1 MIQPNISSLE
11 QSIGHTFKRRELL
24 TQALTHSSHA
34 REAESQQKTQN
45 EPDNEQ
51 MEFLGDA
58 VLGFVTSQELF
69 RRFPDYSEGELSKLR
84 AYLVSA
90 QHLLRT
96 SQKLELGRFLRL
108 GRGEERS
115 GGRSKEALLVDALE
129 AVIAAIYLDAGLD
142 SARLVIL
149 KHVLDPELRSLE
161 ESGGG
166 IPMRDHKSALLEA
179 AQAAGRPQPVYV
191 LLKEEGPDH
200 RKTFT
205 VEARLQGREGE
216 SQVGLA
222 GQGEGGTKK
231 EAEQGAAS
239 EVLRQLKALE
249 TSNGSGEDELERSGT
264 ERR

>member
-1 MIQPNISSLE
+1 
-11 QSIGHTFKRRELL
+11 
-24 TQALTHSSHA
+24 
-34 REAESQQKTQN
+34 
-45 EPDNEQ
+45 
-51 MEFLGDA
+51 
-58 VLGFVTSQELF
+58 
-69 RRFPDYSEGELSKLR
+69 
-84 AYLVSA
+84 
-90 QHLLRT
+90 
-96 SQKLELGRFLRL
+96 
-108 GRGEERS
+108 
-115 GGRSKEALLVDALE
+115 
-129 AVIAAIYLDAGLD
+129 
-142 SARLVIL
+142 
-149 KHVLDPELRSLE
+149 
-161 ESGGG
+161 
-166 IPMRDHKSALLEA
+166 MRDHKSALLEA

>member
-11 QSIGHTFKRRELL
+11 QEIGHSFQQRELL

-34 REAESQQKTQN
+34 REAESQQKTRN
-45 EPDNEQ
+45 EADNEQ
-51 MEFLGDA
+51 LEFLGDA
-58 VLGFVTSQELF
+58 VLGFITSQELF
-69 RRFPDYSEGELSKLR
+69 RRFPDFSEGELSKLR

-96 SQKLELGRFLRL
+96 AQKLNLGRFLRL

-129 AVIAAIYLDAGLD
+129 AVIAAVYLDAGLD
-142 SARLVIL
+142 KARTLIL
-149 KHVLDPELRSLE
+149 EHVLEPELQNLDRT
-161 ESGGG
+161 GGE
-166 IPMRDHKSALLEA
+166 IPSRDHKSALLEA

-205 VEARLQGREGE
+205 VEARLQRREGE
-216 SQVGLA
+216 TQIEFS

-231 EAEQGAAS
+231 EAEQGAAR
-239 EVLRQLKALE
+239 EVLRQLRAA
-249 TSNGSGEDELERSGT
+249 SGDNGSGENHS
-264 ERR
+264 

>member
-11 QSIGHTFKRRELL
+11 QEIGHSFQKRGLL

-34 REAESQQKTQN
+34 REAESQQKTGN

-51 MEFLGDA
+51 LEFLGDA
-58 VLGFVTSQELF
+58 VLGFITSQELF
-69 RRFPDYSEGELSKLR
+69 RRFPHFSEGELSKLR

-96 SQKLELGRFLRL
+96 AQELNLGRFLRL

-129 AVIAAIYLDAGLD
+129 AVIAAVYLDAGLD
-142 SARLVIL
+142 KARSLIL
-149 KHVLDPELRSLE
+149 EHVLEPELQNLE
-161 ESGGG
+161 RTGGE
-166 IPMRDHKSALLEA
+166 IPSRDHKSALLEA

-205 VEARLQGREGE
+205 VEARLQRREGE
-216 SQVGLA
+216 AQVEFS
-222 GQGEGGTKK
+222 GQGEGATKK
-231 EAEQGAAS
+231 EAEQGAAR
-239 EVLRQLKALE
+239 EVLRQLRSVPAG
-249 TSNGSGEDELERSGT
+249 NGSGENHS
-264 ERR
+264 